1 MFLLNSSLLIDIPSD
16 FHKLNIILAH
26 LSLTEFYCGFSFSM
40 FGYNAL
46 WKICLRIFYLKMC
59 KSGWVF
65 GNEEC
70 TVCRHL
76 IFGNFIPPS
85 NDVCQWISLFGLLN
99 IKMFNGV
106 IQYLD
111 CNQLSITWITD
122 LNFITFFFSECDSFN
137 HKPSIIFF
145 YSGHNSEKIWK
156 NRFKHA
162 NVSTD
167 S

>member
-1 MFLLNSSLLIDIPSD
+1 MFLLNSSLLIDTPSD
-16 FHKLNIILAH
+16 FHKLNIILAY

-40 FGYNAL
+40 FGCNAL
-46 WKICLRIFYLKMC
+46 WKICFGIFYLKMC
-59 KSGWVF
+59 KSGLAF
-65 GNEEC
+65 GIEEC
-70 TVCRHL
+70 TVCRYL
-76 IFGNFIPPS
+76 IFGNFTLHS

-99 IKMFNGV
+99 IRMFNGV

-111 CNQLSITWITD
+111 CNQLSIRWITD
-122 LNFITFFFSECDSFN
+122 LNFITFFFSEYDSFN

-145 YSGHNSEKIWK
+145 ILDPVQKKIWK
-156 NRFKHA
+156 NRFKRA